1 MSRPNFEVVMEN
13 EELKDELEELQNKYD
28 SLLTTTETLAWG
40 LGVVVIAFFL
50 MYGCIVYNL
59 WC

>member
-1 MSRPNFEVVMEN
+1 MSRPDFEVVMEN

-28 SLLTTTETLAWG
+28 NLLTTTEALAWG

-50 MYGCIVYNL
+50 MYGCVVYNL

>member
-13 EELKDELEELQNKYD
+13 EELKDELEELQDKYD
-28 SLLTTTETLAWG
+28 SLLTTTEALAWG
-40 LGVVVIAFFL
+40 LSAVVIAFFL
-50 MYGCIVYNL
+50 MYGCVVYNL

>member
-1 MSRPNFEVVMEN
+1 MNRPNFEIVMEN
-13 EELKDELEELQNKYD
+13 EELKDELEELQDKYD
-28 SLLTTTETLAWG
+28 SLLATTEALVWG

-50 MYGCIVYNL
+50 MYGCVVYNL

>member
-28 SLLTTTETLAWG
+28 SLLTTTEALAWG

-50 MYGCIVYNL
+50 MYGCVVYNL

>member
-13 EELKDELEELQNKYD
+13 EELKDELEELQDKYD
-28 SLLTTTETLAWG
+28 SLLTTIEALAWG
-40 LGVVVIAFFL
+40 LGAVVIAFFL
-50 MYGCIVYNL
+50 MYGFIVYNL

>member
-13 EELKDELEELQNKYD
+13 EELKDELEELQDKYD
-28 SLLTTTETLAWG
+28 SLLTTTEALAWG
-40 LGVVVIAFFL
+40 LGAAVIAFFL
-50 MYGCIVYNL
+50 IYGYGIYNL

>member
-13 EELKDELEELQNKYD
+13 EELKDELEELQDKYD

>member
-13 EELKDELEELQNKYD
+13 EELKDELEELQDKYD
-28 SLLTTTETLAWG
+28 SLLTTTEALAWG
-40 LGVVVIAFFL
+40 LGADAIAFFL
-50 MYGCIVYNL
+50 MYGFVVYNL

>member
-1 MSRPNFEVVMEN
+1 MSRPDFEVVMEN
-13 EELKDELEELQNKYD
+13 EELKDELEKLQNKYD
-28 SLLTTTETLAWG
+28 NLLTTTEALAWG

>member
-13 EELKDELEELQNKYD
+13 EELKDELEKLQNKYD
-28 SLLTTTETLAWG
+28 SLLTTTKALAWG
-40 LGVVVIAFFL
+40 LGAVVIAFFL
-50 MYGCIVYNL
+50 IYGCVVYNL

>member
-1 MSRPNFEVVMEN
+1 MNKPNFEVVMEN
-13 EELKDELEELQNKYD
+13 EELKDELEKLQNKYN
-28 SLLTTTETLAWG
+28 SLLTTIKALTWG

-50 MYGCIVYNL
+50 MYGCVVYNL

>member
-13 EELKDELEELQNKYD
+13 EELKDELEELQDKYD
-28 SLLTTTETLAWG
+28 SLLTTTEALTWG
-40 LGVVVIAFFL
+40 LGAVVIAFFL
-50 MYGCIVYNL
+50 MYGCVVYNL

>member
-13 EELKDELEELQNKYD
+13 EELKDELEELQDKYD
-28 SLLTTTETLAWG
+28 SLLTTTEALAWG
-40 LGVVVIAFFL
+40 LGVVIIAFFL
-50 MYGCIVYNL
+50 MYGCVVYNL

>member
-13 EELKDELEELQNKYD
+13 EELTDELEELQDKYD
-28 SLLTTTETLAWG
+28 SLLTTTEALAWG
-40 LGVVVIAFFL
+40 LGAVIIAFFL
-50 MYGCIVYNL
+50 MYGFVVYNL

>member
-13 EELKDELEELQNKYD
+13 EELKDELEELQDKYD
-28 SLLTTTETLAWG
+28 SLLTTTEALAWG

-50 MYGCIVYNL
+50 MYGCVVYNL

>member
-1 MSRPNFEVVMEN
+1 MSRPDFEVVMEN

-28 SLLTTTETLAWG
+28 NLLTTTEALAWG

-50 MYGCIVYNL
+50 MYVCIVYNL

>member
-1 MSRPNFEVVMEN
+1 MNRPHYEVVMES
-13 EELKDELEELQNKYD
+13 EQLKDELEELQDKYD
-28 SLLTTTETLAWG
+28 SLLTTTEALAWG

-50 MYGCIVYNL
+50 MYGCVVYNL

>member
-1 MSRPNFEVVMEN
+1 MSRPDFEVVMEN

-28 SLLTTTETLAWG
+28 NLLTTTEALAWG

>member
-13 EELKDELEELQNKYD
+13 EELKDELEELKDKYD
-28 SLLTTTETLAWG
+28 NLLTTTESLAWG

-50 MYGCIVYNL
+50 MYGCIIYNL

>member
-1 MSRPNFEVVMEN
+1 MSRPDFEVIMEN
-13 EELKDELEELQNKYD
+13 EELKDELEELQDKYD
-28 SLLTTTETLAWG
+28 SLLTTTEALAWG

-50 MYGCIVYNL
+50 MYGCIIYNL

>member
-13 EELKDELEELQNKYD
+13 EELKDELEELKNKYD
-28 SLLTTTETLAWG
+28 SLLTTTEALAWG

-50 MYGCIVYNL
+50 MYGCVVYNL

>member
-1 MSRPNFEVVMEN
+1 MSRPDFEVVMEN
-13 EELKDELEELQNKYD
+13 EELKDELEELQDKYD
-28 SLLTTTETLAWG
+28 SLLATTEALAWG

-50 MYGCIVYNL
+50 MYGCVVYNL

>member
-1 MSRPNFEVVMEN
+1 MDRPNFEVVMEN
-13 EELKDELEELQNKYD
+13 EELKDELEKLQNKYD
-28 SLLTTTETLAWG
+28 SLLTTIEALAWG

-50 MYGCIVYNL
+50 MYGCVVYNL

>member
-13 EELKDELEELQNKYD
+13 EELKDELKELQDKYD
-28 SLLTTTETLAWG
+28 SLLTTTEALALG
-40 LGVVVIAFFL
+40 LGAVVIAFFL
-50 MYGCIVYNL
+50 MYGFVVYNL